1 MMQEMILKTLILQ
14 NFKGIENL
22 TIDFKNDTKI
32 LGANGSGKTTI
43 FDAYSWLL
51 WDKDSNSRKDFDIKP
66 FTENGETKH
75 GLESIVTGHFELDG
89 QPLKLSKTYKEI
101 WTKKR
106 GNVDAVFSGNTTDY
120 FINDVPVKKSE
131 YNQRIETFI
140 NEKEFNLLCNPLYFS
155 EILDKKERRA
165 VLLSLIKDVDNSE
178 IFSINKDLKE
188 LELDNYTIEEIKA
201 MAKASAKKTNE
212 ELNSLPIRIDEL
224 EKSKNTFDFT
234 ELEKEKTELEKQIAN
249 IDKVIAK
256 SSESTNVIVE
266 KNNIIQNKLDEM
278 QKIKLKI
285 DEINEDRQLQ
295 ATREYNQKYSDFL
308 ADKDNLKCTISS
320 KEKSLTII
328 ENSIE
333 ITQRNINNITNL
345 LKEFREKWT
354 TENKKQFDGNL
365 ICPTCKKE
373 FDEDKKDEIL
383 SDFNKHKAETLTKIQ
398 NQANELKKDLSDEEQ
413 DLLTLNADRKVILEE
428 IEKLQNDFDN
438 FGEFT
443 EEKSETEKEDYP
455 IEYYTLQKEIEIIK
469 QDLQVISNNDN
480 TVILEQKQQLQS
492 NLNVVVSKLALKD
505 NNKMIDEKIKNY
517 LVQEKEL
524 AKIFEEQQRKI
535 FLADEYTR
543 IYTSL
548 VQDKIND
555 LFKTVNFRLFETQV
569 NGEIKE
575 TCEVTVNG
583 VPYPSVNNAGKIN
596 AGLDVINS
604 LSEHFE
610 KRVPIF
616 VDNAESITDILEV
629 KSQIV
634 KLYVAKN
641 LNLQIL

>member
-1 MMQEMILKTLILQ
+1 MQEMILKTLHLQ

-22 TIDFKNDTKI
+22 SIDFKNDTQI
-32 LGANGSGKTTI
+32 LGANGSGKTSI

-66 FTENGETKH
+66 FAENGETKH
-75 GLESIVTGHFELDG
+75 GLESTVTGHFELDG

-131 YNQRIETFI
+131 YNQRIESFI
-140 NEKEFNLLCNPLYFS
+140 SEKEFNLLCNPLYFS

-165 VLLSLIKDVDNSE
+165 VLLSLINDVKKEDV
-178 IFSINKDLKE
+178 IAIYKDLKE
-188 LELDNYTIEEIKA
+188 LDLENYTIEEIKA
-201 MAKASAKKTNE
+201 MAKASAKKTNQE
-212 ELNSLPIRIDEL
+212 IESLPIRIDEL

-234 ELEKEKTELEKQIAN
+234 ELENEKAELEKQITD
-249 IDKVIAK
+249 IDKAIAK
-256 SSESTNVIVE
+256 SSESTNVIVQ
-266 KNNIIQNKLDEM
+266 KSNIIQNKLDEM

-308 ADKDNLKCTISS
+308 ANKDKLK
-320 KEKSLTII
+320 
-328 ENSIE
+328 
-333 ITQRNINNITNL
+333 RNID
-345 LKEFREKWT
+345 LKEILLDQQKENIRITASNILDLKDKLQELRRNWT
-354 TENKKQFDGNL
+354 TENQKQFDGSL

-398 NQANELKKDLSDEEQ
+398 NEANELKEKIENTEEHLQKIKSDAETNQ
-413 DLLTLNADRKVILEE
+413 KE
-428 IEKLQNDFDN
+428 IETLQKVFDD
-438 FGEFT
+438 FGEF
-443 EEKSETEKEDYP
+443 EEQKPEITKEDYP
-455 IEYYTLQKEIEIIK
+455 QEYYTLEKEIEAIK
-469 QDLQVISNNDN
+469 QELQAISSNDN
-480 TVILEQKQQLQS
+480 KVILEQKQQLQNS
-492 NLNVVVSKLALKD
+492 LNDIISKLALKD
-505 NNKMIDEKIKNY
+505 NNTFIDEKIKNY
-517 LVQEKEL
+517 LQQEKEL

-555 LFKTVNFRLFETQV
+555 LFKRVNFRLFETQV

-575 TCEVTVNG
+575 TCQVTVNG

-634 KLYVAKN
+634 KLYVTKN
-641 LNLQIL
+641 QDLKIL

>member
-1 MMQEMILKTLILQ
+1 MQEMILKTLQLQ

-22 TIDFKNDTKI
+22 SIDFKNETIIEGK
-32 LGANGSGKTTI
+32 NGSGKTTI

-66 FTENGETKH
+66 FAENGETKH

-101 WTKKR
+101 WSKKR

-165 VLLSLIKDVDNSE
+165 VLLSLINDVKKEDV
-178 IFSINKDLKE
+178 IAIYKDLKE
-188 LELDNYTIEEIKA
+188 LDLENYTIEEIKT
-201 MAKASAKKTNE
+201 MAKASAKKTNQE
-212 ELNSLPIRIDEL
+212 IESLPIRIDEL
-224 EKSKNTFDFT
+224 EKSKNIFDFT
-234 ELEKEKTELEKQIAN
+234 ELENEKAELEKQIAN

-256 SSESTNVIVE
+256 SSESTNVIAE
-266 KNNIIQNKLDEM
+266 KNREIQNKLEEM
-278 QKIKLKI
+278 RKIKADTDDK
-285 DEINEDRQLQ
+285 NEDIQRQ
-295 ATREYNQKYSDFL
+295 ADKEYNQKSSDFE
-308 ADKDNLKCTISS
+308 DKKDDLKRTLRKEEDKLFDLKDKIKSN
-320 KEKSLTII
+320 EKSI
-328 ENSIE
+328 ENKKK
-333 ITQRNINNITNL
+333 L
-345 LKEFREKWT
+345 LLQLRKDWT
-354 TENKKQFDGNL
+354 LENSKQFDGSL
-365 ICPTCKKE
+365 ICPTCKRE
-373 FDEDKKDEIL
+373 FEESKKNEIIA
-383 SDFNKHKAETLTKIQ
+383 DFNKQKSEVLTRIEK
-398 NQANELKKDLSDEEQ
+398 QANEIKEVIEKAEKDLIELQNKKEEVNNTILEIELEYKNLGEFEEQ
-413 DLLTLNADRKVILEE
+413 RPIIT
-428 IEKLQNDFDN
+428 
-438 FGEFT
+438 
-443 EEKSETEKEDYP
+443 KEDYP
-455 IEYYTLQKEIEIIK
+455 QEYYTLQKEIEIIK
-469 QDLQVISNNDN
+469 QELQAISSNDN
-480 TVILEQKQQLQS
+480 SAILEQKQHLQNS
-492 NLNVVVSKLALKD
+492 LNEIISKLALKD
-505 NNKMIDEKIKNY
+505 NNKFIDEKINNY
-517 LVQEKEL
+517 LAQEKEL

-555 LFKTVNFRLFETQV
+555 LFKTVNFKLFETQV

-583 VPYPSVNNAGKIN
+583 VPYPSVNNAGKTN

-604 LSEHFE
+604 LSKHFE

-634 KLYVAKN
+634 KMYVVKN
-641 LNLQIL
+641 QNLKIS

>member
-1 MMQEMILKTLILQ
+1 MQEMILKTLQLQ

-22 TIDFKNDTKI
+22 TIDFKNETI
-32 LGANGSGKTTI
+32 IEGANGSGKTSI

-66 FTENGETKH
+66 FAENGETKH

-131 YNQRIETFI
+131 YNQRIESFI
-140 NEKEFNLLCNPLYFS
+140 SEKEFNLLCNPLYFS
-155 EILDKKERRA
+155 GILDKKERRA

-188 LELDNYTIEEIKA
+188 LDLENYTIEEIKA
-201 MAKASAKKTNE
+201 MAKASAKKTNQE
-212 ELNSLPIRIDEL
+212 IESLPIRIDEL
-224 EKSKNTFDFT
+224 VKSKNTFDFT
-234 ELEKEKTELEKQIAN
+234 ELENEKAELEKQIAD
-249 IDKVIAK
+249 IDKTLAK
-256 SSESTNVIVE
+256 SSESTNVIAE
-266 KNNIIQNKLDEM
+266 KNSIIQNKLEEM
-278 QKIKLKI
+278 RKIKAEMDDK
-285 DEINEDRQLQ
+285 NEDIQRQ
-295 ATREYNQKYSDFL
+295 ADKEYNKKSSDFE
-308 ADKDNLKCTISS
+308 DKKDDLKRTLRKEEDKLFDLKDKIKSN
-320 KEKSLTII
+320 EKSI
-328 ENSIE
+328 ENKKE
-333 ITQRNINNITNL
+333 L
-345 LKEFREKWT
+345 LLQLRKDWT
-354 TENKKQFDGNL
+354 LENSKQFDGSL
-365 ICPTCKKE
+365 ICPTCKRE
-373 FDEDKKDEIL
+373 FEESKKNEIIA
-383 SDFNKHKAETLTKIQ
+383 DFNKQKSEVLTRIEK
-398 NQANELKKDLSDEEQ
+398 QANETKEAIEKAEKDLIELQNKKEEVNN
-413 DLLTLNADRKVILEE
+413 TILE
-428 IEKLQNDFDN
+428 IEFEYKNL
-438 FGEFT
+438 GEF
-443 EEKSETEKEDYP
+443 EEERPIITKENYP
-455 IEYYTLQKEIEIIK
+455 QKYYALEKEIEDIK
-469 QDLQVISNNDN
+469 QELQAISSNDN

-505 NNKMIDEKIKNY
+505 NNKFIDEKIKNY
-517 LVQEKEL
+517 LAQEKEL

-548 VQDKIND
+548 VQHKIND

-569 NGEIKE
+569 NDEIKE

-634 KLYVAKN
+634 KLYVTKN
-641 LNLQIL
+641 QDLKIL

>member
-1 MMQEMILKTLILQ
+1 MQEMILKTLVLQ

-22 TIDFKNDTKI
+22 TIDFKNDTQI
-32 LGANGSGKTTI
+32 LGANGSGKTSI

-75 GLESIVTGHFELDG
+75 GLESTVTGHFELDG

-140 NEKEFNLLCNPLYFS
+140 SEKEFNLLCNPLYFS

-188 LELDNYTIEEIKA
+188 LELNNYTIEEIKA
-201 MAKASAKKTNE
+201 MAKSSAKKTNE

-224 EKSKNTFDFT
+224 EKSKNDFDFKDLEEQKAET
-234 ELEKEKTELEKQIAN
+234 EKAIAD
-249 IDKVIAK
+249 IDKAIAK
-256 SSESTNVIVE
+256 SSESTNVIVQ

-308 ADKDNLKCTISS
+308 ANKDKLKQTI
-320 KEKSLTII
+320 T
-328 ENSIE
+328 
-333 ITQRNINNITNL
+333 
-345 LKEFREKWT
+345 LKEMLLNKLKETIKETTSNILDLKYKLQDFRNEWT
-354 TENKKQFDGNL
+354 TENQKQFDGSL
-365 ICPTCKKE
+365 ICPTCQREFEESKKN
-373 FDEDKKDEIL
+373 EIIA
-383 SDFNKHKAETLTKIQ
+383 DFNKQKSEVLTRIEK
-398 NQANELKKDLSDEEQ
+398 QANETKE
-413 DLLTLNADRKVILEE
+413 AI
-428 IEKLQNDFDN
+428 
-438 FGEFT
+438 
-443 EEKSETEKEDYP
+443 EKSEKDLIELQNKKEEVNNTILEIEFEYKNLGEFEEQRPIITKEDYP
-455 IEYYTLQKEIEIIK
+455 QEYYTIEKEIEIIK
-469 QDLQVISNNDN
+469 QDLQAISSNDN

-505 NNKMIDEKIKNY
+505 NNKMIDEKINNY

>member
-1 MMQEMILKTLILQ
+1 MQEMILKTLQLQ

-22 TIDFKNDTKI
+22 SIDFKNETIIEGK
-32 LGANGSGKTTI
+32 NGSGKTTI

-66 FTENGETKH
+66 FHENGETKH
-75 GLESIVTGHFELDG
+75 GLESTVTGHFELDG

-140 NEKEFNLLCNPLYFS
+140 NEKKFNLLCNPLYFS
-155 EILDKKERRA
+155 EILDKKERRT
-165 VLLSLIKDVDNSE
+165 VLLSLINDIKKEDV
-178 IFSINKDLKE
+178 IAIYKDLKE
-188 LELDNYTIEEIKA
+188 LDLENYTIEEIKA

-234 ELEKEKTELEKQIAN
+234 ELENEKAETEKAIAD
-249 IDKVIAK
+249 IDKAIAK
-256 SSESTNVIVE
+256 SSESTNVIAE
-266 KNNIIQNKLDEM
+266 KNSIIQSKFEEM

-285 DEINEDRQLQ
+285 DEINQDKQLQ

-308 ADKDNLKCTISS
+308 ANKETLKCTISN
-320 KEKSLTII
+320 KEKNLTIV

-333 ITQRNINNITNL
+333 VTHRNINNITDL
-345 LKEFREKWT
+345 LKELRQKWT
-354 TENKKQFDGNL
+354 TENQKQFDGSL

-398 NQANELKKDLSDEEQ
+398 NEANELKKDLSDEEQ
-413 DLLTLNADRKVILEE
+413 DSLTLNADRKIILEE
-428 IEKLQNDFDN
+428 MLKLQNDLDN

-443 EEKSETEKEDYP
+443 EEKQVIEKEDYP
-455 IEYYTLQKEIEIIK
+455 IEYYTLQKEIEAIK
-469 QDLQVISNNDN
+469 QELQAISSNDN
-480 TVILEQKQQLQS
+480 SVILQQKQHLQNS
-492 NLNVVVSKLALKD
+492 LNDIISKLALKD
-505 NNKMIDEKIKNY
+505 NNKMIDEKINNY
-517 LVQEKEL
+517 LAQEKEL

-555 LFKTVNFRLFETQV
+555 LFKTVDFRLFETQV

-634 KLYVAKN
+634 KLYVTKN
-641 LNLQIL
+641 EDLKIL

>member
-1 MMQEMILKTLILQ
+1 MQEMILKTLQLQ

-22 TIDFKNDTKI
+22 TIDFKNDTQI

-66 FTENGETKH
+66 FSVNGEIKH

-106 GNVDAVFSGNTTDY
+106 GNTEPVFSGNTTDY

-140 NEKEFNLLCNPLYFS
+140 SEKEFNLLCNPLYFS

-165 VLLSLIKDVDNSE
+165 VLLSLIKDVDKDE
-178 IFSINKDLKE
+178 ILKTYKDLKE
-188 LELDNYTIEEIKA
+188 LDLENYTIEEIKA

-234 ELEKEKTELEKQIAN
+234 ELEKEKAELENQIAN

-256 SSESTNVIVE
+256 SSESTNVIAE
-266 KNNIIQNKLDEM
+266 KNSIIQSKFEEM
-278 QKIKLKI
+278 RKIKLKI
-285 DEINEDRQLQ
+285 DEINQDKQLQ
-295 ATREYNQKYSDFL
+295 ATIEYNQKYSDFF
-308 ADKDNLKCTISS
+308 ANKDKLKRTITSKKILLEELKENIKITTS
-320 KEKSLTII
+320 NILVLKEKL
-328 ENSIE
+328 
-333 ITQRNINNITNL
+333 Q
-345 LKEFREKWT
+345 EFRQNWT
-354 TENKKQFDGNL
+354 AENAKQFDGSL
-365 ICPTCKKE
+365 VCPICRREFEESKKN
-373 FDEDKKDEIL
+373 EIID
-383 SDFNKHKAETLTKIQ
+383 DFNKQKSEVLTRIEK
-398 NQANELKKDLSDEEQ
+398 QANETKETIENTEEYLQKIKSDAETNQ
-413 DLLTLNADRKVILEE
+413 KE
-428 IEKLQNDFDN
+428 IEDLQKVFDD
-438 FGEFT
+438 FGEF
-443 EEKSETEKEDYP
+443 EEQKPEIAKEDYP
-455 IEYYTLQKEIEIIK
+455 QEYYTLEKEIEAIK
-469 QDLQVISNNDN
+469 QELQAISNNDN
-480 TVILEQKQQLQS
+480 SAILIQKQHLQNS
-492 NLNVVVSKLALKD
+492 LNDVVSKLAYKN
-505 NNKMIDEKIKNY
+505 NNKFIDEKIKKY
-517 LVQEKEL
+517 LAQEKEL
-524 AKIFEEQQRKI
+524 AKIFEEQQRK
-535 FLADEYTR
+535 LYLCDEYIR

-548 VQDKIND
+548 VQNKIND
-555 LFKTVNFRLFETQV
+555 LFKTVDFRLFETQV

-604 LSEHFE
+604 LSEHFK

-616 VDNAESITDILEV
+616 VDNAESITDILPVE
-629 KSQIV
+629 SQIV
-634 KLYVAKN
+634 KMYVVKN
-641 LNLQIL
+641 QNLKIS

>member
-1 MMQEMILKTLILQ
+1 MQEMILKTLVLQ

-22 TIDFKNDTKI
+22 TIDFKNDTQI
-32 LGANGSGKTTI
+32 LGANGSGKTSI

-66 FTENGETKH
+66 FAENGETKH
-75 GLESIVTGHFELDG
+75 GLESTVTGHFELDG

-140 NEKEFNLLCNPLYFS
+140 SEKEFNLLCNPLYFS

-165 VLLSLIKDVDNSE
+165 VLLSLINDVKKEDV
-178 IFSINKDLKE
+178 IAIYKDLKE

-201 MAKASAKKTNE
+201 MAKASAKKTNQE
-212 ELNSLPIRIDEL
+212 IESLPIRIDEL
-224 EKSKNTFDFT
+224 EKSKNDFDFEDLEEQKAET
-234 ELEKEKTELEKQIAN
+234 EKAIAD
-249 IDKVIAK
+249 IDKTLAK
-256 SSESTNVIVE
+256 SSESTNVIAE
-266 KNNIIQNKLDEM
+266 KNSIIQSKFEEM

-285 DEINEDRQLQ
+285 DEINQDKQLQ
-295 ATREYNQKYSDFL
+295 ATREYNQKYSDFF
-308 ADKDNLKCTISS
+308 ANKDKI
-320 KEKSLTII
+320 
-328 ENSIE
+328 
-333 ITQRNINNITNL
+333 QRNID
-345 LKEFREKWT
+345 LKEILLDQQKENIEATTSNILDLKNKLQELRQKWT
-354 TENKKQFDGNL
+354 SENQKQFDGSL

-398 NQANELKKDLSDEEQ
+398 NEANELKEKIENTEEHLQKIKSDAKTNTEE
-413 DLLTLNADRKVILEE
+413 LET
-428 IEKLQNDFDN
+428 LQNVYND

-443 EEKSETEKEDYP
+443 EEKPAIEKEDYP
-455 IEYYTLQKEIEIIK
+455 SEYYTLEKEIEIIK
-469 QDLQVISNNDN
+469 QELQAISSNDN
-480 TVILEQKQQLQS
+480 SAILEQKQHLQNS
-492 NLNVVVSKLALKD
+492 LNEIISKLALKD
-505 NNKMIDEKIKNY
+505 NNKVIDEKINNY
-517 LVQEKEL
+517 LKQEKEL
-524 AKIFEEQQRKI
+524 AKIFEEQQRK
-535 FLADEYTR
+535 LYLCDEYIR

-548 VQDKIND
+548 VQNKIND
-555 LFKTVNFRLFETQV
+555 LFKTVDFRLFETQV

-604 LSEHFE
+604 LSKHFE

-616 VDNAESITDILEV
+616 VDNAESITDVLSVE
-629 KSQIV
+629 SQIV
-634 KLYVAKN
+634 KMYVVKDQQ
-641 LNLQIL
+641 LKIS

>member
-1 MMQEMILKTLILQ
+1 MQEMILKTLVLQ

-22 TIDFKNDTKI
+22 TIDFKNDTQI
-32 LGANGSGKTTI
+32 LGANGSGKTSI

-66 FTENGETKH
+66 FNKNGETKH

-106 GNVDAVFSGNTTDY
+106 GNVDVVFSGNTTDY

-188 LELDNYTIEEIKA
+188 LDLENYTIEEIKA

-224 EKSKNTFDFT
+224 EKSKNDFDFT

-256 SSESTNVIVE
+256 SSESTNVIAE
-266 KNNIIQNKLDEM
+266 KNSIIQSKFEEM
-278 QKIKLKI
+278 RKIKLKI
-285 DEINEDRQLQ
+285 DEINEDRQLH
-295 ATREYNQKYSDFL
+295 ATREYNQKYSDFFVNK
-308 ADKDNLKCTISS
+308 DKLKQTI
-320 KEKSLTII
+320 T
-328 ENSIE
+328 
-333 ITQRNINNITNL
+333 
-345 LKEFREKWT
+345 LKEMLLDQQKENIRVTTSNILDLKYKLQDFRNDWT
-354 TENKKQFDGNL
+354 TENQKQFDGSL
-365 ICPTCKKE
+365 ICPTCKRE

-398 NQANELKKDLSDEEQ
+398 NEANELKEKIENTEEHLQKIKSDAKTNTEE
-413 DLLTLNADRKVILEE
+413 LET
-428 IEKLQNDFDN
+428 LQNVYND

-443 EEKSETEKEDYP
+443 EEKPETEKEDYP
-455 IEYYTLQKEIEIIK
+455 IEYYTLEKEIEIIK
-469 QDLQVISNNDN
+469 QDLQAISSNDN

-517 LVQEKEL
+517 LDQEKEL

-604 LSEHFE
+604 LSEHFK

>member
-1 MMQEMILKTLILQ
+1 MQEMILKTLVLQ

-22 TIDFKNDTKI
+22 SIDFKNDTKI
-32 LGANGSGKTTI
+32 LGANGSGKTSI

-66 FTENGETKH
+66 FAENGETKH
-75 GLESIVTGHFELDG
+75 GLESTVTGHFELDG
-89 QPLKLSKTYKEI
+89 QSLKLSKTYKEI

-165 VLLSLIKDVDNSE
+165 VLLSLIKDVNNSE

-188 LELDNYTIEEIKA
+188 LDLENYTIEEIKA
-201 MAKASAKKTNE
+201 MAKSSAKKTNE

-224 EKSKNTFDFT
+224 EKSKNDFDF
-234 ELEKEKTELEKQIAN
+234 KDLEKQKAETEKAIAN

-256 SSESTNVIVE
+256 SSESTNVIVQ

-295 ATREYNQKYSDFL
+295 ATRQYNQKYSDFL
-308 ADKDNLKCTISS
+308 ANKDKLKR
-320 KEKSLTII
+320 TII
-328 ENSIE
+328 DKQTSLIKNEDLIKTTEANIDNGNS
-333 ITQRNINNITNL
+333 L
-345 LKEFREKWT
+345 LKKLREKWT
-354 TENKKQFDGNL
+354 SENQKQFDGSL
-365 ICPTCKKE
+365 ICPTCKRE
-373 FDEDKKDEIL
+373 FEEDKKDEIL
-383 SDFNKHKAETLTKIQ
+383 ADFNKHKAETLTEIQ
-398 NQANELKKDLSDEEQ
+398 KQANNYKKDLSDFEESLL
-413 DLLTLNADRKVILEE
+413 DLKLDREKLVEE
-428 IEKLQNDFDN
+428 IGTLQNQFDN
-438 FGEFT
+438 FREFT
-443 EEKSETEKEDYP
+443 EEKLVIEKEDYP

-469 QDLQVISNNDN
+469 QDLQAISSNDN
-480 TVILEQKQQLQS
+480 TAILQQKQHLQNS
-492 NLNVVVSKLALKD
+492 LNEIVSKLALKD

-517 LVQEKEL
+517 LQQEKEL

-604 LSEHFE
+604 LSKHFE

>member
-1 MMQEMILKTLILQ
+1 MQEMILKSLQLQ

-22 TIDFKNDTKI
+22 SIDFKNETI
-32 LGANGSGKTTI
+32 IEGSNGSGKTTI

-66 FTENGETKH
+66 FAENGETKH
-75 GLESIVTGHFELDG
+75 GLESTVTGQFELDG

-131 YNQRIETFI
+131 YNQRIESFI
-140 NEKEFNLLCNPLYFS
+140 SEKEFNLLCNPLYFS

-165 VLLSLIKDVDNSE
+165 VLLSLIKDVDKDE
-178 IFSINKDLKE
+178 ILKIYKDLKE
-188 LELDNYTIEEIKA
+188 LDLENYTIEEIKA
-201 MAKASAKKTNE
+201 MAKASAKKTNQE
-212 ELNSLPIRIDEL
+212 IESLPIRIDEL
-224 EKSKNTFDFT
+224 EKSKNNFDFT
-234 ELEKEKTELEKQIAN
+234 ELENEKAELEKQIAN

-256 SSESTNVIVE
+256 SSESTSVITE

-285 DEINEDRQLQ
+285 DEINQDKQLQ
-295 ATREYNQKYSDFL
+295 ATIQYNQKYSDFF
-308 ADKDNLKCTISS
+308 ANKDKIQRTITSKKTLLEELKENIKITTSNILVL
-320 KEKSLTII
+320 KEKL
-328 ENSIE
+328 
-333 ITQRNINNITNL
+333 Q
-345 LKEFREKWT
+345 EFRQNWT
-354 TENKKQFDGNL
+354 AENAKQFDGSL

-373 FDEDKKDEIL
+373 FDEDKKVEIL

-398 NQANELKKDLSDEEQ
+398 NEANELKKDLSDEEQ
-413 DLLTLNADRKVILEE
+413 DLLTLNADRKIILEE

-443 EEKSETEKEDYP
+443 EEKPQTEKEDYP
-455 IEYYTLQKEIEIIK
+455 SEYYTLQKEIELIK
-469 QDLQVISNNDN
+469 QELQAISSNDN

-505 NNKMIDEKIKNY
+505 NNKFIDEKIKNY
-517 LVQEKEL
+517 LAQEKEL
-524 AKIFEEQQRKI
+524 AKIFEEQQRK
-535 FLADEYTR
+535 LYLCDEYIR

-604 LSEHFE
+604 LSEYFE

-634 KLYVAKN
+634 KLYVTKN
-641 LNLQIL
+641 EDLKIL

>member
-1 MMQEMILKTLILQ
+1 MQEMILKSLQLQ

-22 TIDFKNDTKI
+22 SIDFKNDTQI

-66 FTENGETKH
+66 FAENGETKH
-75 GLESIVTGHFELDG
+75 GLESTVTGHFELDG

-106 GNVDAVFSGNTTDY
+106 GNTDAVFSGNTTDY

-140 NEKEFNLLCNPLYFS
+140 SEKEFNLLCNPLYFS

-188 LELDNYTIEEIKA
+188 LDLENYTIEEIKA
-201 MAKASAKKTNE
+201 MAKASTKKTNE

-256 SSESTNVIVE
+256 SSESTNVIAE
-266 KNNIIQNKLDEM
+266 KNREIQNKLDEM
-278 QKIKLKI
+278 RKIKLKI
-285 DEINEDRQLQ
+285 DEINEYRQRQ
-295 ATREYNQKYSDFL
+295 ATIQYNQKYDDFF
-308 ADKDNLKCTISS
+308 ANKDKIKRNIVLKEILFDQQKENIEATISNIFDL
-320 KEKSLTII
+320 KNKLQELRQNWTL
-328 ENSIE
+328 ENS
-333 ITQRNINNITNL
+333 
-345 LKEFREKWT
+345 
-354 TENKKQFDGNL
+354 KQFDGSL
-365 ICPTCKKE
+365 ICPTCKRE
-373 FDEDKKDEIL
+373 FEEDKKYEIL
-383 SDFNKHKAETLTKIQ
+383 ADFNKHKAETLTKIQ
-398 NQANELKKDLSDEEQ
+398 NEANELKEKIENTEEHLQKIKSDAETNQ
-413 DLLTLNADRKVILEE
+413 KE
-428 IEKLQNDFDN
+428 IETLQNVYND

-443 EEKSETEKEDYP
+443 EEKPIIEKEDYP
-455 IEYYTLQKEIEIIK
+455 QEYYTLQKEIEIIK
-469 QDLQVISNNDN
+469 QELQAISSNDN
-480 TVILEQKQQLQS
+480 SVILQQKQHLQNS
-492 NLNVVVSKLALKD
+492 LNDIISKLALKD
-505 NNKMIDEKIKNY
+505 NNKFIDEKINNY
-517 LVQEKEL
+517 LKQEKEL

-575 TCEVTVNG
+575 TCEVTVDG

-634 KLYVAKN
+634 KLYVTKN
-641 LNLQIL
+641 QDLKIL

>member
-1 MMQEMILKTLILQ
+1 MQEIILKTLQLQ

-22 TIDFKNDTKI
+22 TIDFKNDTQI
-32 LGANGSGKTTI
+32 LGANGSGKTSI

-66 FTENGETKH
+66 FAENGETKH

-131 YNQRIETFI
+131 YNQRIERFI
-140 NEKEFNLLCNPLYFS
+140 SEKEFNLLCNPLYFS

-165 VLLSLIKDVDNSE
+165 VLLSLINDVKKEDV
-178 IFSINKDLKE
+178 IAIYKDLKE

-212 ELNSLPIRIDEL
+212 ELDSLPIRIDEL

-234 ELEKEKTELEKQIAN
+234 ELENEKAELEKVIAD
-249 IDKVIAK
+249 IDKAIAK
-256 SSESTNVIVE
+256 SSESTIVITE

-278 QKIKLKI
+278 RKIKLKI
-285 DEINEDRQLQ
+285 DEINEYKQLQ

-308 ADKDNLKCTISS
+308 ANKETLKCTISS

-333 ITQRNINNITNL
+333 VTHRNINNITNL
-345 LKEFREKWT
+345 LKELRQKWT
-354 TENKKQFDGNL
+354 TENQKQFDGSL

-398 NQANELKKDLSDEEQ
+398 NEANELKKDLSDEEQ
-413 DLLTLNADRKVILEE
+413 DLLTLNADRKIILEE
-428 IEKLQNDFDN
+428 MLKLQNDLDN

-443 EEKSETEKEDYP
+443 EEKPVIEKEDYP
-455 IEYYTLQKEIEIIK
+455 VEYYTLQKEIEAIK
-469 QDLQVISNNDN
+469 QELQAISSNDN
-480 TVILEQKQQLQS
+480 SVILQQKQHLQNS
-492 NLNVVVSKLALKD
+492 LNDIISKLALKD

-517 LVQEKEL
+517 LAQEKEL

-569 NGEIKE
+569 NSEIKE

-634 KLYVAKN
+634 KLYVTKN
-641 LNLQIL
+641 QDLKIL

>member
-1 MMQEMILKTLILQ
+1 MQEMILKTLVLQ

-22 TIDFKNDTKI
+22 TIDFKNDTQI
-32 LGANGSGKTTI
+32 LGANGSGKTSI

-188 LELDNYTIEEIKA
+188 LNLENYTIEEIKA

-256 SSESTNVIVE
+256 SSESTKVIAE
-266 KNNIIQNKLDEM
+266 KNSIIQNKLDEM

-295 ATREYNQKYSDFL
+295 ATREYNQKYSDFFVN
-308 ADKDNLKCTISS
+308 KDNLKCTISS
-320 KEKSLTII
+320 KEKNLTII

-443 EEKSETEKEDYP
+443 EEKPETEKEDYP

-469 QDLQVISNNDN
+469 QDLQAISSNDN

-505 NNKMIDEKIKNY
+505 NNKFIDEKIKNY
-517 LVQEKEL
+517 LQQEKEL

>member
-1 MMQEMILKTLILQ
+1 MMQEMILKTLVLQ

-22 TIDFKNDTKI
+22 TIDFKNETIIEGK
-32 LGANGSGKTTI
+32 NGSGKTTI

-51 WDKDSNSRKDFDIKP
+51 WDKDSSSRKDFDIKP

-224 EKSKNTFDFT
+224 EKSKIDFDFKD
-234 ELEKEKTELEKQIAN
+234 LEEQKAELEKQIAN

-256 SSESTNVIVE
+256 SSESTNVIVQ

-285 DEINEDRQLQ
+285 DEINEDRRLQ
-295 ATREYNQKYSDFL
+295 VTREYNQKYSDFL

-443 EEKSETEKEDYP
+443 EEKPETEKEDYP
-455 IEYYTLQKEIEIIK
+455 IKYYTLQKEIEIIK
-469 QDLQVISNNDN
+469 QDLQAISNNDN
-480 TVILEQKQQLQS
+480 TAILQQKQHLQNS
-492 NLNVVVSKLALKD
+492 LNEIVSKLALKD

>member
-1 MMQEMILKTLILQ
+1 MQEMILKTLNLQ
-14 NFKGIENL
+14 NFKGVENL
-22 TIDFKNDTKI
+22 SIDFKNDTQI

-66 FTENGETKH
+66 FAENGETKH
-75 GLESIVTGHFELDG
+75 GLESVVTGHFELDG

-101 WTKKR
+101 WAKKR
-106 GNVDAVFSGNTTDY
+106 GNTEPIFSGNTTDY

-165 VLLSLIKDVDNSE
+165 VLLNLIKDVDKDE
-178 IFSINKDLKE
+178 ILKINKDLKE
-188 LELDNYTIEEIKA
+188 LDLENYTIEEIKA
-201 MAKASAKKTNE
+201 MAKASAKKTNQE
-212 ELNSLPIRIDEL
+212 IESLPIRIDEL
-224 EKSKNTFDFT
+224 AKSKNTFDFT
-234 ELEKEKTELEKQIAN
+234 ELEKEKTELEKQIAD
-249 IDKVIAK
+249 IDKALAK
-256 SSESTNVIVE
+256 SSESTNVIAE
-266 KNNIIQNKLDEM
+266 KNREIQNKLDEM
-278 QKIKLKI
+278 RKIKAEMDDK
-285 DEINEDRQLQ
+285 NEDIQRQ
-295 ATREYNQKYSDFL
+295 ADKEYDKKSSDFE
-308 ADKDNLKCTISS
+308 DKKDDLKRTLRKEEDKLFDLKDKIKSN
-320 KEKSLTII
+320 EKSI
-328 ENSIE
+328 ENKKE
-333 ITQRNINNITNL
+333 LLLQLRND
-345 LKEFREKWT
+345 WT
-354 TENKKQFDGNL
+354 LENSKQFDGSL
-365 ICPTCKKE
+365 ICPICKRE
-373 FDEDKKDEIL
+373 FEESKKNEIIA
-383 SDFNKHKAETLTKIQ
+383 DFNKQKSEVLTKIEK
-398 NQANELKKDLSDEEQ
+398 QANETKEVIEKAKKDLIELQNKKEEV
-413 DLLTLNADRKVILEE
+413 NNFILE
-428 IEKLQNDFDN
+428 IELEYKNLGDFN
-438 FGEFT
+438 
-443 EEKSETEKEDYP
+443 EERPIITKEDYP
-455 IEYYTLQKEIEIIK
+455 KKYYTLEKEIEIIK
-469 QDLQVISNNDN
+469 QELQAISSNDN
-480 TVILEQKQQLQS
+480 TAILEQKQQLQNS
-492 NLNVVVSKLALKD
+492 LNDIISKLALKD
-505 NNKMIDEKIKNY
+505 NNKFIDEKIKNY
-517 LVQEKEL
+517 LAQEKEL

-575 TCEVTVNG
+575 TCEVTVGG

-604 LSEHFE
+604 LSEHFK

-634 KLYVAKN
+634 KLYVTKN
-641 LNLQIL
+641 QDLKIL

>member
-1 MMQEMILKTLILQ
+1 MQEMILKTLQLQ

-22 TIDFKNDTKI
+22 SIDFKNDTKI
-32 LGANGSGKTTI
+32 LGANGSGKTSI

-75 GLESIVTGHFELDG
+75 GLESTVTGQFELDG

-140 NEKEFNLLCNPLYFS
+140 SEKEFNLLCNPLYFS

-224 EKSKNTFDFT
+224 EKSKNDFDFKDLEEQKAET
-234 ELEKEKTELEKQIAN
+234 EKAIAD
-249 IDKVIAK
+249 IDKAIAK
-256 SSESTNVIVE
+256 SSESTNVIVK

-308 ADKDNLKCTISS
+308 ANKDKLKQTI
-320 KEKSLTII
+320 T
-328 ENSIE
+328 
-333 ITQRNINNITNL
+333 
-345 LKEFREKWT
+345 LKEMLINKLKETIKETTSNILDLKYKLQDFRNDWT
-354 TENKKQFDGNL
+354 TENQKQFDGSL
-365 ICPTCKKE
+365 ICPTCKRE

-398 NQANELKKDLSDEEQ
+398 NEANELKEKIENTEEHLQKIKSDAKTNTEE
-413 DLLTLNADRKVILEE
+413 LES
-428 IEKLQNDFDN
+428 LQNVYNDFE
-438 FGEFT
+438 EFT
-443 EEKSETEKEDYP
+443 EEKPETEKEDYP

-469 QDLQVISNNDN
+469 QDLQAISSNDN
-480 TVILEQKQQLQS
+480 TAILQQKQHLQNS
-492 NLNVVVSKLALKD
+492 LNEIVSKLALKD
-505 NNKMIDEKIKNY
+505 NNKMIEEKINNY

-634 KLYVAKN
+634 KLYVTKN
-641 LNLQIL
+641 QDLKIL

>member
-1 MMQEMILKTLILQ
+1 MQEMILKTLVLQ

-22 TIDFKNDTKI
+22 TIDFKNDTQI
-32 LGANGSGKTTI
+32 LGANGSGKTSI

-188 LELDNYTIEEIKA
+188 LNLENYTIEEIKA

-256 SSESTNVIVE
+256 SSESTKVIAE
-266 KNNIIQNKLDEM
+266 KNSIIQNKLDEM

-285 DEINEDRQLQ
+285 DEINQDKQNLQ
-295 ATREYNQKYSDFL
+295 ATIQY
-308 ADKDNLKCTISS
+308 NLKR
-320 KEKSLTII
+320 TII
-328 ENSIE
+328 DKQTSLIKIEDLIKTTEVNIDNGNS
-333 ITQRNINNITNL
+333 L
-345 LKEFREKWT
+345 LKKLREKWT
-354 TENKKQFDGNL
+354 SENQKQFDGSL
-365 ICPTCKKE
+365 ICPTCKRE

-383 SDFNKHKAETLTKIQ
+383 ADFNKHKAETLTEMQ
-398 NQANELKKDLSDEEQ
+398 NQANNYKKDLSDFEESLL
-413 DLLTLNADRKVILEE
+413 DLKLDREKLVEE
-428 IEKLQNDFDN
+428 IGTLQNQFDN
-438 FGEFT
+438 FREFT
-443 EEKSETEKEDYP
+443 EEKSVIEKEDYP

-469 QDLQVISNNDN
+469 QDLQAISSNDN
-480 TVILEQKQQLQS
+480 TAILQQKQQLQS
-492 NLNVVVSKLALKD
+492 NLNVVISKLVLKD
-505 NNKMIDEKIKNY
+505 NNKMIDEKINNY

-616 VDNAESITDILEV
+616 VDNAESITDILPVE
-629 KSQIV
+629 SQIV
-634 KLYVAKN
+634 KMYVVKN
-641 LNLQIL
+641 QNLKIS

>member
-1 MMQEMILKTLILQ
+1 MQEMILKTLVLQ

-22 TIDFKNDTKI
+22 TINFKNDTKI

-75 GLESIVTGHFELDG
+75 GLESTVTGHFELDG

-165 VLLSLIKDVDNSE
+165 VLLSLINDVKKEDV
-178 IFSINKDLKE
+178 IAIYKDLKE
-188 LELDNYTIEEIKA
+188 LDLENYTIEEIKA

-224 EKSKNTFDFT
+224 EKSKNDFDFKD
-234 ELEKEKTELEKQIAN
+234 LEEQKTELEKAIAD
-249 IDKVIAK
+249 IDKAIAK
-256 SSESTNVIVE
+256 SSESTNVIVQ

-295 ATREYNQKYSDFL
+295 ATREYNQKYSDFFVNK
-308 ADKDNLKCTISS
+308 DKLKQTI
-320 KEKSLTII
+320 T
-328 ENSIE
+328 
-333 ITQRNINNITNL
+333 
-345 LKEFREKWT
+345 LKEMLLNKLKETIKETTSNILDLKYKLQDFRNDWT
-354 TENKKQFDGNL
+354 TENQKQFDGSL
-365 ICPTCKKE
+365 ICPTCKRE

-398 NQANELKKDLSDEEQ
+398 NEANELKEKIENTEEHLQKIKSDAKTNTEE
-413 DLLTLNADRKVILEE
+413 LES
-428 IEKLQNDFDN
+428 LQNVYNDFE
-438 FGEFT
+438 EFT
-443 EEKSETEKEDYP
+443 EEKPVIEKEDYP

-469 QDLQVISNNDN
+469 QDLQAISSNDN
-480 TVILEQKQQLQS
+480 TAILQQKQHLQNS
-492 NLNVVVSKLALKD
+492 LNEIISKLALKD

-517 LVQEKEL
+517 LDQEKEL

>member
-1 MMQEMILKTLILQ
+1 MQEMILKTLQLQ

-22 TIDFKNDTKI
+22 TIDFKNDTQI
-32 LGANGSGKTTI
+32 LGANGSGKTSI

-75 GLESIVTGHFELDG
+75 GLESTVTGQFELDG

-140 NEKEFNLLCNPLYFS
+140 SEKEFNLLCNPLYFS

-224 EKSKNTFDFT
+224 EKSKNDFDFKDLEEQKAET
-234 ELEKEKTELEKQIAN
+234 EKAIAD
-249 IDKVIAK
+249 IDKAIAK
-256 SSESTNVIVE
+256 SSESTNVIVQ

-308 ADKDNLKCTISS
+308 ANKDKLKQTI
-320 KEKSLTII
+320 T
-328 ENSIE
+328 
-333 ITQRNINNITNL
+333 
-345 LKEFREKWT
+345 LKEMLINKLKETIKETTSNILDLKYKLQDFRNDWT
-354 TENKKQFDGNL
+354 TENQKQFDGSL
-365 ICPTCKKE
+365 ICPTCKRE

-398 NQANELKKDLSDEEQ
+398 NEANELKEKIENTEEHLQKIKSDAKTNTEE
-413 DLLTLNADRKVILEE
+413 LES
-428 IEKLQNDFDN
+428 LQNVYNDFE
-438 FGEFT
+438 EFT
-443 EEKSETEKEDYP
+443 EEKPVIEKEDYP

-469 QDLQVISNNDN
+469 QDLQAISSNDN
-480 TVILEQKQQLQS
+480 TAILQQKQHLQNS
-492 NLNVVVSKLALKD
+492 LNEIISKLALKD

-517 LVQEKEL
+517 LDQEKEL

>member
-1 MMQEMILKTLILQ
+1 MQEMILKTLVLQ

-22 TIDFKNDTKI
+22 TIDFKNDTQI
-32 LGANGSGKTTI
+32 LGANGSGKTSI

-66 FTENGETKH
+66 FAENGETKH

-89 QPLKLSKTYKEI
+89 QLLKLSKTYKEI

-140 NEKEFNLLCNPLYFS
+140 SEKEFNLLCNPLYFS

-165 VLLSLIKDVDNSE
+165 VLLSLINDV
-178 IFSINKDLKE
+178 KKE
-188 LELDNYTIEEIKA
+188 DVIAIYKEIKA
-201 MAKASAKKTNE
+201 MAKASAKKTNQE
-212 ELNSLPIRIDEL
+212 IESLPIRIDEL
-224 EKSKNTFDFT
+224 EKSKNTFDFSK
-234 ELEKEKTELEKQIAN
+234 LEKEKAELEKQIAN

-256 SSESTNVIVE
+256 SSESTNLIAE
-266 KNNIIQNKLDEM
+266 KNSIIQSKFDEM

-285 DEINEDRQLQ
+285 DEINQDKQLQ
-295 ATREYNQKYSDFL
+295 ATIQYNQKYRDFL
-308 ADKDNLKCTISS
+308 ANKDEIQHTLSLKDLLLAQQKDCITKCISNILEL
-320 KEKSLTII
+320 KEKLQDLRNSWTA
-328 ENSIE
+328 ENA
-333 ITQRNINNITNL
+333 
-345 LKEFREKWT
+345 
-354 TENKKQFDGNL
+354 KQFDGSL
-365 ICPTCKKE
+365 ICPTCQRE
-373 FDEDKKDEIL
+373 FEEDKKDEIIA
-383 SDFNKHKAETLTKIQ
+383 DFNKHKSETLTKIQ
-398 NQANELKKDLSDEEQ
+398 NQANELKEKIENIEEHLQKIKSDAKTNTEDL
-413 DLLTLNADRKVILEE
+413 E
-428 IEKLQNDFDN
+428 ILQNVYND

-443 EEKSETEKEDYP
+443 EEKPVIEKEDYP
-455 IEYYTLQKEIEIIK
+455 IEYYTLQKEIEAIK
-469 QDLQVISNNDN
+469 QELQAISSNDN

-505 NNKMIDEKIKNY
+505 NNTFIDEKIKKY
-517 LVQEKEL
+517 LAQEKEL
-524 AKIFEEQQRKI
+524 AKIFEEQQRK
-535 FLADEYTR
+535 LYLCDEYIR

-548 VQDKIND
+548 VQNKIND
-555 LFKTVNFRLFETQV
+555 LFKTVDFRLFETQV

-604 LSEHFE
+604 LSEYFE

-616 VDNAESITDILEV
+616 VDNAESITDILGV

-634 KLYVAKN
+634 KLYVTKN
-641 LNLQIL
+641 EDLKIL

>member
-1 MMQEMILKTLILQ
+1 MQEMILKILVLQ

-22 TIDFKNDTKI
+22 TIDFKNDTQI
-32 LGANGSGKTTI
+32 LGANGSGKTSI

-75 GLESIVTGHFELDG
+75 GLESTVTGHFELDG

-140 NEKEFNLLCNPLYFS
+140 SEKEFNLLCNPLYFS

-165 VLLSLIKDVDNSE
+165 VLLSLINDVKKEDV
-178 IFSINKDLKE
+178 IAIYKDLKE
-188 LELDNYTIEEIKA
+188 LDLENYTIEEIKA

-224 EKSKNTFDFT
+224 EKSKNNFDFT
-234 ELEKEKTELEKQIAN
+234 ELEKEKAELEKQIAN
-249 IDKVIAK
+249 IDKTLTK
-256 SSESTNVIVE
+256 SSESTNVIAE
-266 KNNIIQNKLDEM
+266 KNSIVQSKFEEM
-278 QKIKLKI
+278 RKIKLKI
-285 DEINEDRQLQ
+285 DEINEDKQLQ

-308 ADKDNLKCTISS
+308 ANKDKLKQTITLKEMLLNQLKESIRETTS
-320 KEKSLTII
+320 NILELKEKLQDLRNSWTV
-328 ENSIE
+328 ENS
-333 ITQRNINNITNL
+333 
-345 LKEFREKWT
+345 
-354 TENKKQFDGNL
+354 KQFDGSL
-365 ICPTCKKE
+365 ICPTCQRE
-373 FDEDKKDEIL
+373 FEEDKKDEIIA
-383 SDFNKHKAETLTKIQ
+383 DFNKHKAETLTKIQ
-398 NQANELKKDLSDEEQ
+398 NQANELKEKIENTEEHLQKIKSDAKTNTEE
-413 DLLTLNADRKVILEE
+413 LET
-428 IEKLQNDFDN
+428 LQNVYNDFR
-438 FGEFT
+438 EFT
-443 EEKSETEKEDYP
+443 EEKPVIEKEDYP

-469 QDLQVISNNDN
+469 QELQAISNNDN
-480 TVILEQKQQLQS
+480 TIILEQKQQLQS

-505 NNKMIDEKIKNY
+505 NNTFIDEKINNY
-517 LVQEKEL
+517 LKQEKEL
-524 AKIFEEQQRKI
+524 AKIFEEQQRK
-535 FLADEYTR
+535 LYLCDEYIR

-548 VQDKIND
+548 VQGKIND

-575 TCEVTVNG
+575 TCEVTVGG

-604 LSEHFE
+604 LSKHFE

-616 VDNAESITDILEV
+616 VDNAESITDVLPVE
-629 KSQIV
+629 SQIV
-634 KLYVAKN
+634 KMYVVKN
-641 LNLQIL
+641 QNLKIS

>member
-1 MMQEMILKTLILQ
+1 MQEMILKTLILQ

-22 TIDFKNDTKI
+22 SIDFKNDTQI

-66 FTENGETKH
+66 FAENGETKH

-165 VLLSLIKDVDNSE
+165 VLLSLIKDVKKEDV
-178 IFSINKDLKE
+178 IAIYKDLKE

-201 MAKASAKKTNE
+201 MSKASAKKTNE

-234 ELEKEKTELEKQIAN
+234 ELENEKAETEKAIAD
-249 IDKVIAK
+249 IDKAIAK
-256 SSESTNVIVE
+256 SSESTNVIAE
-266 KNNIIQNKLDEM
+266 KNSIIQSKFEEM

-285 DEINEDRQLQ
+285 DEINQDKQLQ

-308 ADKDNLKCTISS
+308 ANKETLKCTISS
-320 KEKSLTII
+320 KEKSLNTV

-333 ITQRNINNITNL
+333 VSHRNINNITDL
-345 LKEFREKWT
+345 LKELRERWT
-354 TENKKQFDGNL
+354 TENQKQFDGSL

-383 SDFNKHKAETLTKIQ
+383 SDFNKHKAEFLTKIQ
-398 NQANELKKDLSDEEQ
+398 NQANNYKKDLSDFEESLL
-413 DLLTLNADRKVILEE
+413 DLKLDREKLVEE
-428 IEKLQNDFDN
+428 IQKLQNQFDN
-438 FGEFT
+438 FGEFE
-443 EEKSETEKEDYP
+443 EEKPEIEKEDYP
-455 IEYYTLQKEIEIIK
+455 VEYYTLEKEIEAIK
-469 QDLQVISNNDN
+469 QELQAISSNDN
-480 TVILEQKQQLQS
+480 TVILEQKQQLQNS
-492 NLNVVVSKLALKD
+492 LNDVISKLALKD
-505 NNKMIDEKIKNY
+505 NNKMIDEKINNY
-517 LVQEKEL
+517 LKQEKEL

-575 TCEVTVNG
+575 TCEVTVDG

-604 LSEHFE
+604 LSKHFE

-634 KLYVAKN
+634 KLYVTKN
-641 LNLQIL
+641 QDLKIL

>member
-1 MMQEMILKTLILQ
+1 MQEMILKTLVLQ

-32 LGANGSGKTTI
+32 LGANGSGKTSI

-201 MAKASAKKTNE
+201 MAKANAKKTNE

-224 EKSKNTFDFT
+224 EKSKNNFDFKD
-234 ELEKEKTELEKQIAN
+234 LEKEKIELEKQIAN

-256 SSESTNVIVE
+256 SSESTNVIVQ
-266 KNNIIQNKLDEM
+266 KNNIIQNKLEEM
-278 QKIKLKI
+278 RKIKLKI

-308 ADKDNLKCTISS
+308 ANKDKLKQTI
-320 KEKSLTII
+320 T
-328 ENSIE
+328 
-333 ITQRNINNITNL
+333 
-345 LKEFREKWT
+345 LKEMLLNKLKETIKETTSNILDLKYKLQDFRNEWT
-354 TENKKQFDGNL
+354 TENQKQFDGSL
-365 ICPTCKKE
+365 ICPTCKRE

-398 NQANELKKDLSDEEQ
+398 NEANELKEKIENTEEYLQKIKSDAETNQKE
-413 DLLTLNADRKVILEE
+413 LES
-428 IEKLQNDFDN
+428 LQNVYNDFE
-438 FGEFT
+438 EFT
-443 EEKSETEKEDYP
+443 EEKPLIEKEDYP

-469 QDLQVISNNDN
+469 QDLQAISSNDN
-480 TVILEQKQQLQS
+480 TAILQQKQHLQNS
-492 NLNVVVSKLALKD
+492 LNEIISKLALKD
-505 NNKMIDEKIKNY
+505 NNKMIEEKINNY

>member
-1 MMQEMILKTLILQ
+1 MQEMILKTLVLQ

-22 TIDFKNDTKI
+22 TIDFKNDTQI
-32 LGANGSGKTTI
+32 LGANGSGKTSI

-75 GLESIVTGHFELDG
+75 GLESVVTGQFELDG

-165 VLLSLIKDVDNSE
+165 VLLSLINDVKKEDV
-178 IFSINKDLKE
+178 IAIYKDLKE
-188 LELDNYTIEEIKA
+188 LDLENYTIEEIKA
-201 MAKASAKKTNE
+201 MAKASAKKTNQE
-212 ELNSLPIRIDEL
+212 IESLPIRIDEL

-234 ELEKEKTELEKQIAN
+234 ELENEKAELEKQIAD
-249 IDKVIAK
+249 IDKTLAK
-256 SSESTNVIVE
+256 SSESTNVIAE
-266 KNNIIQNKLDEM
+266 KNSIIQNKLEEM
-278 QKIKLKI
+278 RKIKAETDDK
-285 DEINEDRQLQ
+285 NEDIQRQ
-295 ATREYNQKYSDFL
+295 ADKEYNKKSSDFE
-308 ADKDNLKCTISS
+308 DKKDDLKRTLRKEEDKLFDLKDKIKSN
-320 KEKSLTII
+320 EKSI
-328 ENSIE
+328 
-333 ITQRNINNITNL
+333 
-345 LKEFREKWT
+345 
-354 TENKKQFDGNL
+354 ENKKELLLQLRKDWTLENSKRFDGSL
-365 ICPTCKKE
+365 ICPTCKRE
-373 FDEDKKDEIL
+373 FEESKKNEIIT
-383 SDFNKHKAETLTKIQ
+383 DFNKQKSEILTRIEK
-398 NQANELKKDLSDEEQ
+398 QANETKEVIEKAEKDLIELQNKKEEVNN
-413 DLLTLNADRKVILEE
+413 TILE
-428 IEKLQNDFDN
+428 IELEYKNLGDFN
-438 FGEFT
+438 
-443 EEKSETEKEDYP
+443 EERPIITKEDYP
-455 IEYYTLQKEIEIIK
+455 QKYYVLEKEIEDIK
-469 QDLQVISNNDN
+469 QELQAISSNDN
-480 TVILEQKQQLQS
+480 SVILQQKQQLQS

-505 NNKMIDEKIKNY
+505 NNKFIDEKINNY
-517 LVQEKEL
+517 LAQEKEL
-524 AKIFEEQQRKI
+524 AKIFEEQQRK
-535 FLADEYTR
+535 LYLCDEYIR

-548 VQDKIND
+548 VQNKINE
-555 LFKTVNFRLFETQV
+555 LFKTVDFRLFETQV
-569 NGEIKE
+569 NSEIKE
-575 TCEVTVNG
+575 TCEVTVGG

-596 AGLDVINS
+596 SGLDVINS

-634 KLYVAKN
+634 KLYVTKN
-641 LNLQIL
+641 QDLKIL

>member
-1 MMQEMILKTLILQ
+1 MQEMILKTLVLQ

-22 TIDFKNDTKI
+22 SIDFKNDTQI

-66 FTENGETKH
+66 FAENGETKH

-140 NEKEFNLLCNPLYFS
+140 SEKEFNLLCNPLYFS

-188 LELDNYTIEEIKA
+188 LELNNYTIEEIKA

-224 EKSKNTFDFT
+224 EKSKNDFDFKDLEEQKAET
-234 ELEKEKTELEKQIAN
+234 EKAIAD
-249 IDKVIAK
+249 IDKAIAK
-256 SSESTNVIVE
+256 SSESTNVIVQ

-295 ATREYNQKYSDFL
+295 ATREYNQKYSDFF
-308 ADKDNLKCTISS
+308 ANKDKLKQTITLKEMLLNQLKDSIKQCTSNILEL
-320 KEKSLTII
+320 KEKLQDLRNSWTS
-328 ENSIE
+328 ENA
-333 ITQRNINNITNL
+333 
-345 LKEFREKWT
+345 
-354 TENKKQFDGNL
+354 KQFDGSL
-365 ICPTCKKE
+365 ICPTCQRE
-373 FDEDKKDEIL
+373 FEEDKKDEIL

-398 NQANELKKDLSDEEQ
+398 NQANELKEKIQNTEEYLEKLKSDAETNQ
-413 DLLTLNADRKVILEE
+413 KE
-428 IEKLQNDFDN
+428 IEDLQKVFGD

-443 EEKSETEKEDYP
+443 EEKPVIEKEDYP

-469 QDLQVISNNDN
+469 QDLQAISNNDN
-480 TVILEQKQQLQS
+480 TAILQQKQHLQNS
-492 NLNVVVSKLALKD
+492 LNEIVSKLALKD
-505 NNKMIDEKIKNY
+505 NNKMIDEKINNY
-517 LVQEKEL
+517 LAQEKEL

-604 LSEHFE
+604 LSGHFE

>member
-1 MMQEMILKTLILQ
+1 MQEMILKTLILQ

-22 TIDFKNDTKI
+22 SIDFKNDTQI
-32 LGANGSGKTTI
+32 LGANGSGKTSI

-66 FTENGETKH
+66 FAENGETKH
-75 GLESIVTGHFELDG
+75 GLESTVTGHFELDG

-131 YNQRIETFI
+131 YNQRIESFI
-140 NEKEFNLLCNPLYFS
+140 SEKEFNLLCNPLYFS

-188 LELDNYTIEEIKA
+188 LDLENYTIEEIKA
-201 MAKASAKKTNE
+201 MAKASAKKTNQE
-212 ELNSLPIRIDEL
+212 IESLPIRIDEL
-224 EKSKNTFDFT
+224 EKSKNDFDF
-234 ELEKEKTELEKQIAN
+234 KDLEKQKAETEKAIAD
-249 IDKVIAK
+249 IDKAIAK
-256 SSESTNVIVE
+256 SSESTNVIAE
-266 KNNIIQNKLDEM
+266 KNSIIQSKFEEM

-285 DEINEDRQLQ
+285 DEINQDKQLQ

-308 ADKDNLKCTISS
+308 ANKDNLKCAISN
-320 KEKSLTII
+320 KEKNLTAV

-333 ITQRNINNITNL
+333 VTHRNINNITNL
-345 LKEFREKWT
+345 LKEFRQKWT
-354 TENKKQFDGNL
+354 TENQKQFDGSL

-398 NQANELKKDLSDEEQ
+398 NEANELKKDLSDEEQ
-413 DLLTLNADRKVILEE
+413 DLLTLNADRKIILEE
-428 IEKLQNDFDN
+428 MLKLQNDLDN

-443 EEKSETEKEDYP
+443 EEKLVIKKEDYP

-469 QDLQVISNNDN
+469 QELQAISSNDN
-480 TVILEQKQQLQS
+480 SVILQQKQHLQNS
-492 NLNVVVSKLALKD
+492 LNEIISKLALKD
-505 NNKMIDEKIKNY
+505 NNKMIDEKINNY
-517 LVQEKEL
+517 LAQEKEL

-535 FLADEYTR
+535 FLTDEYTR

-555 LFKTVNFRLFETQV
+555 LFKTVDFRLFETQV

-575 TCEVTVNG
+575 TCEVTVGG

-616 VDNAESITDILEV
+616 VDNAESITDVLPVE
-629 KSQIV
+629 SQIV
-634 KLYVAKN
+634 KMYVVKN
-641 LNLQIL
+641 QNLKIS

>member
-1 MMQEMILKTLILQ
+1 MQEMILKTLILQ

-22 TIDFKNDTKI
+22 SIDFKNDTQI

-66 FTENGETKH
+66 FAENGETKH

-165 VLLSLIKDVDNSE
+165 VLLSLINDVKKEDV
-178 IFSINKDLKE
+178 IAIYKDLKE
-188 LELDNYTIEEIKA
+188 LDLDNYTIEEIKA
-201 MAKASAKKTNE
+201 MAKASAKKTNQE
-212 ELNSLPIRIDEL
+212 IESLPIRIDEL
-224 EKSKNTFDFT
+224 EKSKNNFDFT
-234 ELEKEKTELEKQIAN
+234 ELEKEKAELEKQIAN

-256 SSESTNVIVE
+256 SSESTKVIAE
-266 KNNIIQNKLDEM
+266 KNSIIQSKFDEM

-285 DEINEDRQLQ
+285 DEINQDKQLQ
-295 ATREYNQKYSDFL
+295 ATIQYNQKYRDFL
-308 ADKDNLKCTISS
+308 SNKDEIQHTLSLKDLLLAQQKDCITKCTSNIFEL
-320 KEKSLTII
+320 KEKLQDLRNSWTA
-328 ENSIE
+328 ENA
-333 ITQRNINNITNL
+333 
-345 LKEFREKWT
+345 
-354 TENKKQFDGNL
+354 KQFDGSL
-365 ICPTCKKE
+365 ICPTCQRE
-373 FDEDKKDEIL
+373 FEEDKKDEIIV
-383 SDFNKHKAETLTKIQ
+383 DFNKHKSETLTKIQ
-398 NQANELKKDLSDEEQ
+398 NQANELKEKIENTEEHLKKLKSDAETNQ
-413 DLLTLNADRKVILEE
+413 KE
-428 IEKLQNDFDN
+428 IETLQKVFDD
-438 FGEFT
+438 FGEFE
-443 EEKSETEKEDYP
+443 EEKPEIAKEDYP
-455 IEYYTLQKEIEIIK
+455 QEYYTLEKEIEIIK
-469 QDLQVISNNDN
+469 QELQAISSNDN
-480 TVILEQKQQLQS
+480 TVILEQKQQLQNS
-492 NLNVVVSKLALKD
+492 LNDVISKLALKD
-505 NNKMIDEKIKNY
+505 NNKVIDEKIKNY
-517 LVQEKEL
+517 LAQEKEL
-524 AKIFEEQQRKI
+524 AKIFEEQQRK
-535 FLADEYTR
+535 LYLCDEYIR

-548 VQDKIND
+548 VQNKIND
-555 LFKTVNFRLFETQV
+555 LFKTVDFRLFETQV

-583 VPYPSVNNAGKIN
+583 VPYSSVNNAGKIN

-604 LSEHFE
+604 LSEYFE

-634 KLYVAKN
+634 KLYVTKN
-641 LNLQIL
+641 EDLKIL

>member
-1 MMQEMILKTLILQ
+1 MQEMILKNLQLQ

-22 TIDFKNDTKI
+22 TIDFKNETIIEGK
-32 LGANGSGKTTI
+32 NGSGKTTI

-66 FTENGETKH
+66 FAENGETKH
-75 GLESIVTGHFELDG
+75 GLESTVTGHFELDG

-106 GNVDAVFSGNTTDY
+106 GNTEPVFSGNTTDY

-140 NEKEFNLLCNPLYFS
+140 SEKEFNLLCNPLYFS

-165 VLLSLIKDVDNSE
+165 VLLSLINDVKKEDV
-178 IFSINKDLKE
+178 IAIYKDLKE

-224 EKSKNTFDFT
+224 EKSKNDFDFT
-234 ELEKEKTELEKQIAN
+234 ELENEKAELEKQIAD
-249 IDKVIAK
+249 IDKAIAK

-285 DEINEDRQLQ
+285 DEINEDKQLQ
-295 ATREYNQKYSDFL
+295 AKIQYNQKYSNFF
-308 ADKDNLKCTISS
+308 ANKDKIQRTITS
-320 KEKSLTII
+320 KKTLLE
-328 ENSIE
+328 E
-333 ITQRNINNITNL
+333 
-345 LKEFREKWT
+345 LKENIKITTSNILVLKDKLQELRQKWT
-354 TENKKQFDGNL
+354 SENQKQFDGSL
-365 ICPTCKKE
+365 ICPTCKRE
-373 FDEDKKDEIL
+373 FEESKKNEIIA
-383 SDFNKHKAETLTKIQ
+383 DFNKQKSEVLTRIEK
-398 NQANELKKDLSDEEQ
+398 QANETKETIENTEEYLQKIKSDAETNQKE
-413 DLLTLNADRKVILEE
+413 LET
-428 IEKLQNDFDN
+428 LQNVYND

-443 EEKSETEKEDYP
+443 EEKPLIEKEDYP
-455 IEYYTLQKEIEIIK
+455 IEYYTLQKEIEAIK
-469 QDLQVISNNDN
+469 QELQAISSNDN
-480 TVILEQKQQLQS
+480 TVILEQKQQLQNS
-492 NLNVVVSKLALKD
+492 LNDVISKLALKD
-505 NNKMIDEKIKNY
+505 NNKFIDEKIKNY
-517 LVQEKEL
+517 LDQEKEL
-524 AKIFEEQQRKI
+524 AKIFEEQQRKL

-548 VQDKIND
+548 VQNKIND
-555 LFKTVNFRLFETQV
+555 LFKTVDFRLFETQV

-575 TCEVTVNG
+575 TCEVTVGG

-616 VDNAESITDILEV
+616 VDNAESITDVLQVE
-629 KSQIV
+629 SQIV
-634 KLYVAKN
+634 KMYVVKN
-641 LNLQIL
+641 QNLKIS

>member
-1 MMQEMILKTLILQ
+1 M
-14 NFKGIENL
+14 
-22 TIDFKNDTKI
+22 
-32 LGANGSGKTTI
+32 
-43 FDAYSWLL
+43 
-51 WDKDSNSRKDFDIKP
+51 
-66 FTENGETKH
+66 
-75 GLESIVTGHFELDG
+75 
-89 QPLKLSKTYKEI
+89 KLSKTYKEI
-101 WTKKR
+101 WSKKR

-140 NEKEFNLLCNPLYFS
+140 SEKEFNLLCNPLYFS

-188 LELDNYTIEEIKA
+188 LELNNYTIEEIKA
-201 MAKASAKKTNE
+201 MAKASTKKTNE

-224 EKSKNTFDFT
+224 EKSKNDFDFKDLEEQKAET
-234 ELEKEKTELEKQIAN
+234 EKAIAD
-249 IDKVIAK
+249 IDKAIAK
-256 SSESTNVIVE
+256 SSESTNVIVQ

-285 DEINEDRQLQ
+285 DEINEDRRLQ

>member
-1 MMQEMILKTLILQ
+1 MQEMILKTLQLQ

-32 LGANGSGKTTI
+32 LGANGSGKTSI

-66 FTENGETKH
+66 FAENGETKH
-75 GLESIVTGHFELDG
+75 GLESIVTGQFELDG

-188 LELDNYTIEEIKA
+188 LELNNYTIEEIKA

-224 EKSKNTFDFT
+224 EKSKNDFDFT

-256 SSESTNVIVE
+256 SSESTNVIVQ

-295 ATREYNQKYSDFL
+295 ATREYNQKYSDFFVN
-308 ADKDNLKCTISS
+308 KDNLKCTISS
-320 KEKSLTII
+320 KEKNLTII

-443 EEKSETEKEDYP
+443 EEKPETEKEDYP

-469 QDLQVISNNDN
+469 QDLQAISSNDN

-505 NNKMIDEKIKNY
+505 NNKFIDEKIKNY
-517 LVQEKEL
+517 LQQEKEL

>member
-1 MMQEMILKTLILQ
+1 
-14 NFKGIENL
+14 
-22 TIDFKNDTKI
+22 
-32 LGANGSGKTTI
+32 
-43 FDAYSWLL
+43 
-51 WDKDSNSRKDFDIKP
+51 
-66 FTENGETKH
+66 
-75 GLESIVTGHFELDG
+75 
-89 QPLKLSKTYKEI
+89 
-101 WTKKR
+101 
-106 GNVDAVFSGNTTDY
+106 
-120 FINDVPVKKSE
+120 
-131 YNQRIETFI
+131 
-140 NEKEFNLLCNPLYFS
+140 
-155 EILDKKERRA
+155 
-165 VLLSLIKDVDNSE
+165 
-178 IFSINKDLKE
+178 
-188 LELDNYTIEEIKA
+188 
-201 MAKASAKKTNE
+201 
-212 ELNSLPIRIDEL
+212 
-224 EKSKNTFDFT
+224 
-234 ELEKEKTELEKQIAN
+234 
-249 IDKVIAK
+249 
-256 SSESTNVIVE
+256 
-266 KNNIIQNKLDEM
+266 M

-308 ADKDNLKCTISS
+308 ANKDKLKQTI
-320 KEKSLTII
+320 T
-328 ENSIE
+328 
-333 ITQRNINNITNL
+333 
-345 LKEFREKWT
+345 LKEMLLNQLKESIREATSNILDLKYRLQDLRNDWT
-354 TENKKQFDGNL
+354 SENVKQFDGSL
-365 ICPTCKKE
+365 ICPTCKRE

-398 NQANELKKDLSDEEQ
+398 NEANELKEKIENTEEHLQKIKSDAKTNTEE
-413 DLLTLNADRKVILEE
+413 LES
-428 IEKLQNDFDN
+428 LQNVYNDFE
-438 FGEFT
+438 EFT
-443 EEKSETEKEDYP
+443 EEKPVIEKEDYP

-469 QDLQVISNNDN
+469 QDLQAISSNDN

-505 NNKMIDEKIKNY
+505 NNKMIDEKINNY

>member
-1 MMQEMILKTLILQ
+1 MQEMILKTLQLQ

-22 TIDFKNDTKI
+22 AIDFKNDTKI
-32 LGANGSGKTTI
+32 LGANGSGKTSI

-51 WDKDSNSRKDFDIKP
+51 WDKDSKSRKDFDIKP
-66 FTENGETKH
+66 FAETGETKH
-75 GLESIVTGHFELDG
+75 GLESTVTGHFEING

-131 YNQRIETFI
+131 YNQRIESFI
-140 NEKEFNLLCNPLYFS
+140 SEKEFNLLCNPLYFS

-165 VLLSLIKDVDNSE
+165 VLLSLIKDVDKDE

-212 ELNSLPIRIDEL
+212 ELNGLPIRIDEL

-234 ELEKEKTELEKQIAN
+234 ELENEKAELEKQITD
-249 IDKVIAK
+249 IDKTLAK
-256 SSESTNVIVE
+256 SSESTNVISE

-278 QKIKLKI
+278 RKIKLKI
-285 DEINEDRQLQ
+285 DEINEGKQLQ

-308 ADKDNLKCTISS
+308 TNKETLKCTISN
-320 KEKSLTII
+320 KEKNLTAV

-333 ITQRNINNITNL
+333 VTHRNINNITNL
-345 LKEFREKWT
+345 LKEFRKKWT
-354 TENKKQFDGNL
+354 TENQKLFNGNL

-398 NQANELKKDLSDEEQ
+398 NEANELKNDLSDEER
-413 DLLTLNADRKVILEE
+413 DLLTLNADRKIILEE
-428 IEKLQNDFDN
+428 MGKLQNDLYN

-443 EEKSETEKEDYP
+443 EEKPVIEKEDYP
-455 IEYYTLQKEIEIIK
+455 SEYYTLEKEIELIK
-469 QDLQVISNNDN
+469 QELQAISSNDN
-480 TVILEQKQQLQS
+480 SAILEQKRHLQNS
-492 NLNVVVSKLALKD
+492 LNEIISKLALKD
-505 NNKMIDEKIKNY
+505 NNKFIDEKIKKY
-517 LVQEKEL
+517 LAQEKEL

-596 AGLDVINS
+596 AGLDVIKS
-604 LSEHFE
+604 LSKHFE

-629 KSQIV
+629 RSQIV
-634 KLYVAKN
+634 KLYVTKN
-641 LNLQIL
+641 EDLKIL

>member
-1 MMQEMILKTLILQ
+1 MQEMILKTLVLQ

-22 TIDFKNDTKI
+22 TIDFKNDTQI

-66 FTENGETKH
+66 FAENGETKH
-75 GLESIVTGHFELDG
+75 GLESIVTGQFELDG

-131 YNQRIETFI
+131 YNQRIESFI
-140 NEKEFNLLCNPLYFS
+140 SEKEFNLLCNPLYFS

-165 VLLSLIKDVDNSE
+165 VLLSLINDVKKEDV
-178 IFSINKDLKE
+178 IAIYKDLKE
-188 LELDNYTIEEIKA
+188 LDLENYTIEEIKT
-201 MAKASAKKTNE
+201 MAKASAKKTNQE
-212 ELNSLPIRIDEL
+212 IESLPIRIDEL
-224 EKSKNTFDFT
+224 EKSKTTFDF
-234 ELEKEKTELEKQIAN
+234 EDLEEQKAELEKQIAD
-249 IDKVIAK
+249 IDKAIAK
-256 SSESTNVIVE
+256 SSESTNVIAE
-266 KNNIIQNKLDEM
+266 KNSIIQSKLDEM

-285 DEINEDRQLQ
+285 DEINQDKQLQ

-308 ADKDNLKCTISS
+308 ANKETLKCTISN
-320 KEKSLTII
+320 KEKNLTIV

-333 ITQRNINNITNL
+333 VTHRNINNITDL
-345 LKEFREKWT
+345 LKELRQKWT
-354 TENKKQFDGNL
+354 TENQKQFDGSL

-398 NQANELKKDLSDEEQ
+398 NEANELKKDLSDEEQ
-413 DLLTLNADRKVILEE
+413 DSLTLNADRKIILEE
-428 IEKLQNDFDN
+428 MLKLQNDLDN

-443 EEKSETEKEDYP
+443 EEKQVIEKEDYP
-455 IEYYTLQKEIEIIK
+455 IEYYTLQKEIEAIK
-469 QDLQVISNNDN
+469 QELQAISSNDN
-480 TVILEQKQQLQS
+480 SVILQQKQHLQNS
-492 NLNVVVSKLALKD
+492 LNDIISKLALKD
-505 NNKMIDEKIKNY
+505 NNKMIDEKINNY
-517 LVQEKEL
+517 LAQEKEL

-555 LFKTVNFRLFETQV
+555 LFKTVDFRLFETQV

-634 KLYVAKN
+634 KLYVTKN
-641 LNLQIL
+641 QDLKIL

>member
-1 MMQEMILKTLILQ
+1 MQEMILKTLVLQ

-22 TIDFKNDTKI
+22 TIDFKNDTQI
-32 LGANGSGKTTI
+32 LGANGSGKTSI

-66 FTENGETKH
+66 FAENGETKH

-106 GNVDAVFSGNTTDY
+106 GNTEPVFSGNTTDY

-140 NEKEFNLLCNPLYFS
+140 NEKEFNILCNPLYFS

-224 EKSKNTFDFT
+224 EKSKNNFDFKD
-234 ELEKEKTELEKQIAN
+234 LEKEKIELEKQIAN

-256 SSESTNVIVE
+256 SSESTNVIVQ
-266 KNNIIQNKLDEM
+266 KNNIIQNKLEEM
-278 QKIKLKI
+278 RKIKLKI

-295 ATREYNQKYSDFL
+295 ATREYNQKYSNFL
-308 ADKDNLKCTISS
+308 ANKDNLKCIISS

-345 LKEFREKWT
+345 LKEFRQKWT
-354 TENKKQFDGNL
+354 FENQKQFDGSL

-383 SDFNKHKAETLTKIQ
+383 SDFNKHKAEILTKIQ
-398 NQANELKKDLSDEEQ
+398 NEANELKKDLSDEEQ
-413 DLLTLNADRKVILEE
+413 DLLTLNVDRKVILEE

-438 FGEFT
+438 FEEFT
-443 EEKSETEKEDYP
+443 EEKPVIEKEDYP

-469 QDLQVISNNDN
+469 QDLQAISSNDN
-480 TVILEQKQQLQS
+480 TAILQQKQHLQNS
-492 NLNVVVSKLALKD
+492 LNEIISKLALKD

-517 LVQEKEL
+517 LDQEKEL

-583 VPYPSVNNAGKIN
+583 VSYPSVNNAGKIN